1 MRPRPFLLLLTG
13 FALLLLLSLFG
24 GVSAEE
30 ETVSISVNVPMKG
43 DYPDETNVSQVYW
56 WSMDIA
62 LGENFTFTFIADNLE
77 NGTEYVF
84 SYEIVN
90 IRGDPYVN
98 ASHLFIANNTEEY
111 SYNLEGQLVT
121 PAYLLGDNR
130 SNCSNLYAKVGFVKN
145 PNSDNGTQKELATFS
160 TDAFYPSGYTS
171 EVCHDPINTPW
182 GMSPVENILD
192 LLVGLV
198 FVVFPI
204 VLVIAFFKGTDTA
217 FRRFQNK

>member
-1 MRPRPFLLLLTG
+1 MRPRPFLLLIAG
-13 FALLLLLSLFG
+13 VALALMLSLFD

-90 IRGDPYVN
+90 IRGDPYAN

-111 SYNLEGQLVT
+111 SYNLDGQLVSD
-121 PAYLLGDNR
+121 YM
-130 SNCSNLYAKVGFVKN
+130 SNCSKLVARVGFVKN

-160 TDAFYPSGYTS
+160 TDAFYPSGYIFEECYEPS
-171 EVCHDPINTPW
+171 NSPPF
-182 GMSPVENILD
+182 GMGPVETILD

-204 VLVIAFFKGTDTA
+204 VLVIAFFKGA
-217 FRRFQNK
+217 VAGFRRFQNK

>member
-1 MRPRPFLLLLTG
+1 
-13 FALLLLLSLFG
+13 
-24 GVSAEE
+24 
-30 ETVSISVNVPMKG
+30 MKG

-111 SYNLEGQLVT
+111 SYNLEGQLVSD
-121 PAYLLGDNR
+121 YM
-130 SNCSNLYAKVGFVKN
+130 SNCSDLRARVGFVKN
-145 PNSDNGTQKELATFS
+145 PNSNNGTQKELATFS
-160 TDAFYPSGYTS
+160 TDGFHPSGYIFEECYEPS
-171 EVCHDPINTPW
+171 NYPPF

-204 VLVIAFFKGTDTA
+204 VLVIAFFKGA
-217 FRRFQNK
+217 VAGFRRFQNK

>member
-1 MRPRPFLLLLTG
+1 MRPRPFLLLIAG
-13 FALLLLLSLFG
+13 VALLLLLSLFG

-111 SYNLEGQLVT
+111 SYNLEGQLVSD
-121 PAYLLGDNR
+121 YM
-130 SNCSNLYAKVGFVKN
+130 SNCSDLRARVGFVKN
-145 PNSDNGTQKELATFS
+145 PNSNNGTQKELATFS

-171 EVCHDPINTPW
+171 EVCHDPINTLW

-204 VLVIAFFKGTDTA
+204 VLVIAFFKGA
-217 FRRFQNK
+217 VAGFRRFQNK